1 MTSRTPTPTSKLGL
15 RSSEHQDSHEEKPAS
30 GKPQDVASVVQ
41 IGDLVQ
47 ITEANCSQTDPMN
60 WSRFRKEMA
69 FAAIIFGSCACGAIG
84 PLLVPGFT
92 IIAEDFGVT
101 LTQVTLLNGSLVMAL
116 GVSAYVANALATAY
130 GTRLIF
136 LVTTLTLLITCC
148 WGAAAK
154 SYGSLLA
161 ARIFQGKLYISARPS

>member
-1 MTSRTPTPTSKLGL
+1 MAPITQVNL
-15 RSSEHQDSHEEKPAS
+15 SS
-30 GKPQDVASVVQ
+30 
-41 IGDLVQ
+41 I
-47 ITEANCSQTDPMN
+47 DPKT
-60 WSRFRKEMA
+60 WSRSRKEMA
-69 FAAIIFGSCACGAIG
+69 FAVIVFGSCACGAIG

-92 IIAEDFGVT
+92 TVATDLGVT

-136 LVTTLTLLITCC
+136 LATTLALIATCC

-154 SYGSLLA
+154 SYGS
-161 ARIFQGKLYISARPS
+161 

>member
-1 MTSRTPTPTSKLGL
+1 MQTKDRTPTIQSGDMAPITQVNL
-15 RSSEHQDSHEEKPAS
+15 SS
-30 GKPQDVASVVQ
+30 
-41 IGDLVQ
+41 I
-47 ITEANCSQTDPMN
+47 DPKT
-60 WSRFRKEMA
+60 WSRSRKEMA
-69 FAAIIFGSCACGAIG
+69 FAVIVFGSCACGAIG

-92 IIAEDFGVT
+92 TVATDLGVT

-116 GVSAYVANALATAY
+116 GVSACVANALATAY

-136 LVTTLTLLITCC
+136 LATTLALIATCC

-161 ARIFQGKLYISARPS
+161 TRIFQGQISY